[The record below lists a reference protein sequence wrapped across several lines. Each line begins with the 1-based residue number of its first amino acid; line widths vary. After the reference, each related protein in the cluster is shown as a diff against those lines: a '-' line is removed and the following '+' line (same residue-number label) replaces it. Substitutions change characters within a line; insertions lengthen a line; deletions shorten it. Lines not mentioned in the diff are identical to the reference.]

1 MLRFAPPTKDSVSAK
16 NYFDRTKNPSD
27 YFFLEQDQ
35 GIWTG
40 KLAER
45 LGLSGVVQK
54 KHYDRMCD
62 HFHPRKDEPLTARRN
77 LSRRVG
83 TQLVFTLP
91 KSISMLAV
99 LNKDERIFTLLRNAA
114 TETLAL
120 MEEHAGTRVRRRG
133 QNHTQR
139 TGEWASAMFI
149 HTTSR
154 PSKAGEPPDL
164 DLHLHAMIFNATVS
178 DEDESRRKALDLTHV
193 YHDMPFYQA
202 VYHSIVARGMEQM
215 GIAIERRGIEPVAY
229 EVASITRDM
238 VMKFSNRT
246 KQIEAEIKRLGITDP
261 KMKDRMGGNTRLPKN
276 HSEWSESALM
286 KSWWDRL
293 PLEERHRVN
302 NAGHWGR
309 VTPISPGRCV
319 DAAIE
324 HCFSRQ
330 SVVQDRRLIEYALR
344 RGVGSVTLEQV
355 EQELKRRD
363 WWSKTDEQG
372 HRLLTTPEMADLEK
386 TLLTKVREGRGRCDP
401 LGELQNDGKI
411 RDGMTLDE
419 YQYQAAS
426 QLLGNTDRIS
436 VLLGKAGVGKT
447 TTMLAVRDSIESR
460 PVTSAHRK
468 VIALAPSAEASRGTQ
483 RSEGFKDA
491 TTVADFLGNDDLQR
505 KARGQVIWCDEASM
519 LGVKDMD
526 VLIQTAAKLKA
537 RLILSGDTGQH
548 RSVNAGD
555 ALRLVVEHGKTRPV
569 KLSQIRRQQ
578 NKVYRTA
585 VDLISRGKMA
595 SAWTKLEELGA
606 IVEHDDERRRHHEL
620 AREYVNALRNGES
633 VLAISPT
640 HAEGKKVTEHIRT
653 HLKVHGIVTGPERT
667 FSFHRNLH
675 LSDDEKKNVAAY
687 EPQQAIYFHKAAP
700 GIRSG
705 SRFTVLGVADETV
718 WVRPQGSVGMRGLP
732 LKHAARFSVYRP
744 EQIAIA
750 KGDLLKITQNTTTID
765 KKHRLNNGSIYK
777 CSGFDRHGNIRV
789 EPIKKIRRS
798 RQPKT
803 FTLAK
808 DNGYVQHGVC
818 ITSMASQSKSI
829 DTILGAIGPE
839 SLAAMSQKAWYVMVS
854 RGRKRCKLFMED
866 AGRVQ
871 QVIAGTDDRMLAT
884 ELIKSRG
891 VRERLEQAHWLR
903 RLKTLPAWADK
914 KRDAPKPKLQ
924 RRRSRGVG
932 RSLLN
937 RRLGHER

>member
-1 MLRFAPPTKDSVSAK
+1 MLRIAPPTKDSVSAK
-16 NYFDRTKNPSD
+16 NYFDRDKNPSD
-27 YFFLEQDQ
+27 YFFLDQDQ

-54 KHYDRMCD
+54 EHYDRMCD
-62 HFHPRKDEPLTARRN
+62 HFHPLKDKPLTARRN

-83 TQLVFTLP
+83 TQIVFTLP
-91 KSISMLAV
+91 KSISILAV
-99 LNKDERIFTLLRNAA
+99 LNKDERIFSLLRNAA

-120 MEEHAGTRVRRRG
+120 MEEHAGTRIRRGG

-154 PSKAGEPPDL
+154 PSKSGEPPDL
-164 DLHLHAMIFNATVS
+164 DLHLHAMTFNATVS
-178 DEDESRRKALDLTHV
+178 DEDQSRRKALDLTHV
-193 YHDMPFYQA
+193 YHDLPFYQA
-202 VYHSIVARGMEQM
+202 VYHSIVSRGLDQM
-215 GIAIERRGIEPVAY
+215 GIGIERRGIEPVAY

-238 VMKFSNRT
+238 ILKFSNRT
-246 KQIEAEIKRLGITDP
+246 QQIEAEAKRLGITDP
-261 KMKDRMGGNTRLPKN
+261 KVKDRLGGSTRLPKN
-276 HSEWSESALM
+276 ESEWSESALM

-293 PLEERHRVN
+293 PPEERHRVN
-302 NAGHWGR
+302 NAGQWGR
-309 VTPISPGRCV
+309 VTPISPERCV

-330 SVVQDRRLIEYALR
+330 SVVQDRRLMEYALR
-344 RGVGSVTLEQV
+344 RGVGSVTLDQIE
-355 EQELKRRD
+355 EELDRRD
-363 WWSKTDEQG
+363 WWSTTNEQG
-372 HRLLTTPEMADLEK
+372 HRLLTTPEMADLER
-386 TLLTKVREGRGRCDP
+386 TLLTKVRDGRGQCDP
-401 LGELQNDGKI
+401 LGELQNDGKL
-411 RDGMTLDE
+411 RDGRTLEE
-419 YQYQAAS
+419 YQYQATS
-426 QLLGNTDRIS
+426 QLLASTDRIS
-436 VLLGKAGVGKT
+436 VLIGKAGVGKT
-447 TTMLAVRDSIESR
+447 TMMHAVRDGIE
-460 PVTSAHRK
+460 AGKKK

-491 TTVADFLGNDDLQR
+491 TTVAEFLDNPDLQR

-526 VLIQTAAKLKA
+526 VLVQTAAKLKA

-548 RSVNAGD
+548 RAVNAGD

-569 KLSQIRRQQ
+569 RLSQIRRQQ
-578 NKVYRTA
+578 NKVYRAA

-595 SAWTKLEELGA
+595 SAWTKLDELGA

-620 AREYVNALRNGES
+620 AREYVTALQNGES

-640 HAEGKKVTEHIRT
+640 HAEGRKVTEHIRT
-653 HLKVHGIVTGPERT
+653 HLKVHGMVSGPERKV
-667 FSFHRNLH
+667 SFHRNLH
-675 LSDDEKKNVAAY
+675 LSTDEKKNVAAY
-687 EPQQAIYFHKAAP
+687 EPLQKVFFHKAAP
-700 GIRSG
+700 GIKSG
-705 SRFTVLGVADETV
+705 SRFEVKGVHGDQV
-718 WVRPQGSVGMRGLP
+718 WVSPTGAIGLRGLP
-732 LKHAARFSVYRP
+732 LKYADRFSVYRP

-765 KKHRLNNGSIYK
+765 KKHRLNNGSIYR

-789 EPIKKIRRS
+789 EPQKKSRRKS
-798 RQPKT
+798 KPL
-803 FTLAK
+803 TLAK
-808 DNGYVQHGVC
+808 DNGYLNHGVC

-854 RGRKRCKLFMED
+854 RGKKRCKLFMED

-871 QVIAGTDDRMLAT
+871 QVITGTDDRMLAT
-884 ELIKSRG
+884 ELIKNRG
-891 VRERLEQAHWLR
+891 IRERLEQAQWLR
-903 RLKTLPAWADK
+903 RLKTLPAWADR
-914 KRDAPKPKLQ
+914 KRDAPKPKRQ
-924 RRRSRGVG
+924 RRRSRGIS